1 MRRQQVLTAVAL
13 AAGLGMGA
21 QAANAAFKMELNA
34 SSTGPSLDVAITDN
48 GSGDANAASQVIQ
61 YSGAIGTFDIT
72 ISIGV
77 SNSPGSITS
86 PATLQV
92 TSIVIDNNGDAT
104 GNLAI
109 RLTDTGFTVP
119 AGGLL
124 ASSVGGTFF
133 GNNAGSSVTFTSYVD
148 DADTEFGTPVGTTP
162 QTFNFSS
169 TPLSAFNST
178 TSTAAVVSGS
188 YSLTNTLL
196 ISVAPFGQVNLSG
209 TTGVVPEP
217 ATLGLLAGLGL
228 VALRR
233 R

>member
-1 MRRQQVLTAVAL
+1 
-13 AAGLGMGA
+13 MGA

-34 SSTGPSLDVAITDN
+34 SSTGPALDVAITDN
-48 GSGDANAASQVIQ
+48 GAGDANAASQVIQ
-61 YSGAIGTFDIT
+61 YSGSIGTFDIT

-77 SNSPGSITS
+77 SNSPGTISS
-86 PATLQV
+86 PSTLQV

-109 RLTDTGFTVP
+109 RLTDTGFTTP
-119 AGGLL
+119 AGGSLV
-124 ASSVGGTFF
+124 SSVGGTFF
-133 GNNAGSSVTFTSYVD
+133 GNNAGSSVSFTSFVD
-148 DADTEFGTPVGTTP
+148 DADAEFGTPVGTAP
-162 QTFNFSS
+162 QTFNFTS
-169 TPLSAFNST
+169 TPLAAFNST
-178 TSTAAVVSGS
+178 VSAPAVVSGS

-196 ISVAPFGQVNLSG
+196 ISVSPFGQVNLSG
-209 TTGVVPEP
+209 TTSVVPEP